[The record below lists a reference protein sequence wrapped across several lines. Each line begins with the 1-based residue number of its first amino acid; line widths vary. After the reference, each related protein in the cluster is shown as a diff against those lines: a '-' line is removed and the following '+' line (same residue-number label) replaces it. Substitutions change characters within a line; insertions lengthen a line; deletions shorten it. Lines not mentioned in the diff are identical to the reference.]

1 MTTDRKNEAVV
12 TDPTVQEE
20 FLAGFNEGRDDSGTT
35 DHVSAKVEMT
45 AEDLILRLADMP
57 ADAKVALITKGGEA
71 EEFSVDYDPNTG
83 WVLLQG

>member
-1 MTTDRKNEAVV
+1 MTKNPA
-12 TDPTVQEE
+12 
-20 FLAGFNEGRDDSGTT
+20 TT
-35 DHVSAKVEMT
+35 DHVSAKVELT